1 MGDELIQKTVVVQQ
15 AWKTPLD
22 TAHHIQCTDRSRF
35 AVEVDRFP
43 RETIATGEAYRV
55 EYLKSQEPILERG
68 DEVTA
73 TSFKGPLTL
82 ESGSVSTTE
91 GK

>member
-15 AWKTPLD
+15 TWRTPND
-22 TAHHIQCTDRSRF
+22 SAHHIQCTDKSRF
-35 AVEVDRFP
+35 VVETDTFP
-43 RETIATGEAYRV
+43 RETISTGAAYIV
-55 EYLKSQEPILERG
+55 EYLKSQQGLLDRG

-73 TSFKGPLTL
+73 ASLKGPLTL
-82 ESGSVSTTE
+82 ESGAVSTTE